1 MPPVKLKPA
10 SDSNTLPLR
19 SSKVKYDKS
28 CLAQGHKT
36 VPPVKFKPASD
47 SNTLPLSSSIIKVKY
62 DKSYLLQIFFQFKVI
77 DELVTELT
85 HCVGMHPVV
94 IWWISVTFLYHQ
106 YKPVIYRTNIT

>member
-10 SDSNTLPLR
+10 SDT
-19 SSKVKYDKS
+19 
-28 CLAQGHKT
+28 
-36 VPPVKFKPASD
+36 
-47 SNTLPLSSSIIKVKY
+47 NTLPLSTSKVKD

-85 HCVGMHPVV
+85 HCVGVHPVV

-106 YKPVIYRTNIT
+106 NKPVIYQSKIT